1 MDDNGV
7 VGLDVCQLIEDYIE
21 EKKVQK
27 KTESSKKEEKKGE
40 EKKEE
45 EKKGEDKKGEK
56 MEVEQNNE
64 QKMEVE
70 PEFEIQSVKKTR
82 TTPLNHDGVLFG

>member
-7 VGLDVCQLIEDYIE
+7 IGLDVCQLIEDYIE

-45 EKKGEDKKGEK
+45 EKKGEK